1 MTTARIVSDPKIL
14 FGKPTIA
21 GTRISVELILEELG
35 SGASVDELL
44 REYPHLNREQILEAV
59 RYAAQAIRTD
69 VFYPLAPVLT

>member
-59 RYAAQAIRTD
+59 RYAAQAIRGDT
-69 VFYPLAPVLT
+69 FYPLAPVLT

>member
-1 MTTARIVSDPKIL
+1 MTAARIVSDPKIL
-14 FGKPTIA
+14 FGKPVIA

-35 SGASVDELL
+35 AGTSVDDLL

-69 VFYPLAPVLT
+69 VIYPLAPVLT